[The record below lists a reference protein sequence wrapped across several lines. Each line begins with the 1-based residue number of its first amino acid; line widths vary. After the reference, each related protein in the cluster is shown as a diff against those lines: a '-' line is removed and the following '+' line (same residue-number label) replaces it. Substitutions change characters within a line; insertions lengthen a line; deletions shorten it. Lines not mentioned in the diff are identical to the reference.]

1 MGQEGCSVQELG
13 RLSLV
18 VEMEVEAEVEV
29 EVEVEAEVLQAPKE
43 VEELLLGGEG
53 EGEEAVVVPFGSG
66 ECVVHMHL
74 PPLQHLGYRPEVE
87 AELRLANLDLGE
99 EQRSILMVEQIGLHS
114 Y

>member
-1 MGQEGCSVQELG
+1 MGQEGCSVQEPG
-13 RLSLV
+13 RLSLG
-18 VEMEVEAEVEV
+18 VEIEVKAEAEG
-29 EVEVEAEVLQAPKE
+29 EALQAPKE
-43 VEELLLGGEG
+43 VEELLLEG
-53 EGEEAVVVPFGSG
+53 EGEEAVVVPFDSG

-99 EQRSILMVEQIGLHS
+99 EQRSILMVEQIGLRS

>member
-1 MGQEGCSVQELG
+1 
-13 RLSLV
+13 LSLG
-18 VEMEVEAEVEV
+18 VEMEVEV

-43 VEELLLGGEG
+43 VEELLLEG

-87 AELRLANLDLGE
+87 AELRLTNLDLGE
-99 EQRSILMVEQIGLHS
+99 EQRSILVVEQIGLHS

>member
-1 MGQEGCSVQELG
+1 MGQEGCSVQEPG
-13 RLSLV
+13 RLSLG
-18 VEMEVEAEVEV
+18 VEMEVEAEV

-43 VEELLLGGEG
+43 VEELLLEG

>member
-1 MGQEGCSVQELG
+1 
-13 RLSLV
+13 LSLG
-18 VEMEVEAEVEV
+18 VEMEVEVG
-29 EVEVEAEVLQAPKE
+29 VEAEVLQAPKE
-43 VEELLLGGEG
+43 VEELLSEG

-99 EQRSILMVEQIGLHS
+99 EQRSILMVEQIGLRS